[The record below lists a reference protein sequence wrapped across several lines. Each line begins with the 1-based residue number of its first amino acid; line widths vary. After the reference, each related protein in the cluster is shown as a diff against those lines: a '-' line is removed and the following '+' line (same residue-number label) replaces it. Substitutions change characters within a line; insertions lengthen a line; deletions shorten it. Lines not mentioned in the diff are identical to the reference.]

1 MGRNS
6 SLPPGFRFHPTDV
19 ELVKYYLKRKVLGK
33 KFHFQ
38 AIAEIEI
45 NKYAPWDLPNKSCL
59 RTRDLKWYF
68 FCPTEKKYASG
79 VRKKRA
85 TDIGYWKTTGKDRS
99 VQYKNEVVGMIKTL
113 VFHIGKAPKGDRTDW
128 VMYEYRLEE
137 KELADKGIA
146 QDEYVL
152 CQIFKK
158 DGPGPKN
165 GAQYGAPFNEDEW
178 DDGDDEVEKEVN
190 AQPAILPALMDAPA
204 FMLPNNPNMTI
215 ATSSCVP
222 ESTCTGLLISCPSQA
237 PSTAC
242 TTLPRVSNDDVAS
255 TKALQVVHGGV
266 NGGEADSFAGMS
278 APAFQQPCNPNSSI
292 LASSSSYVPENMC
305 DAYIPSMGGATQ
317 VEAPQIVDDNDDILS
332 MLAVFDNDNPERA
345 DFGGIAE
352 PETDIFQ
359 NLGDLPTLESGG
371 DSIPISQYFMD
382 PMLPGSNADFLEL
395 MDLETPL
402 YRSWGK

>member
-33 KFHFQ
+33 KHHFQ

-59 RTRDLKWYF
+59 RTGDLKWYF

-79 VRKKRA
+79 VRMKRA
-85 TDIGYWKTTGKDRS
+85 TDIGFWKTTGKDRP
-99 VQYKNEVVGMIKTL
+99 VQYKNENVGMIKTL
-113 VFHIGKAPKGDRTDW
+113 VFHTGKPPKGCRTDW
-128 VMYEYRLEE
+128 VMHEYRLEE

-146 QDEYVL
+146 QDGYVL
-152 CQIFKK
+152 CVLFEK

-178 DDGDDEVEKEVN
+178 DDDEVVEELNVQLAFSPAVMH
-190 AQPAILPALMDAPA
+190 AQAV
-204 FMLPNNPNMTI
+204 MLPTNPNMLI
-215 ATSSCVP
+215 ATSSHGS
-222 ESTCTGLLISCPSQA
+222 EYTGTGSLISCPSQT

-242 TTLPRVSNDDVAS
+242 MTLPRVFNDVVAS
-255 TKALQVVHGGV
+255 TESLQVVHGFV
-266 NGGEADSFAGMS
+266 NGGEADSSAGMS

-292 LASSSSYVPENMC
+292 LASSSSYVPEN
-305 DAYIPSMGGATQ
+305 AYIPSVSQ
-317 VEAPQIVDDNDDILS
+317 REAPQIDNDQDYIFSSLDLLDDIYTES
-332 MLAVFDNDNPERA
+332 A

-352 PETDIFQ
+352 PETD
-359 NLGDLPTLESGG
+359 NYRSLGGLAPLEVSG

-382 PMLPGSNADFLEL
+382 PTLPGSTADFLEL
-395 MDLETPL
+395 KDLDPPL
-402 YRSWGK
+402 YQSQGK

>member
-113 VFHIGKAPKGDRTDW
+113 VFHIGKPPRGERTDW

-222 ESTCTGLLISCPSQA
+222 ESMCTGPLISCPSQA

-255 TKALQVVHGGV
+255 TKALQFVHGGV

-292 LASSSSYVPENMC
+292 LASSSSYVPENTC
-305 DAYIPSMGGATQ
+305 SAYIPSVGATQ

-332 MLAVFDNDNPERA
+332 MLAVFYNDNPEVCL
-345 DFGGIAE
+345 FVLLTQCI
-352 PETDIFQ
+352 
-359 NLGDLPTLESGG
+359 
-371 DSIPISQYFMD
+371 
-382 PMLPGSNADFLEL
+382 
-395 MDLETPL
+395 
-402 YRSWGK
+402 